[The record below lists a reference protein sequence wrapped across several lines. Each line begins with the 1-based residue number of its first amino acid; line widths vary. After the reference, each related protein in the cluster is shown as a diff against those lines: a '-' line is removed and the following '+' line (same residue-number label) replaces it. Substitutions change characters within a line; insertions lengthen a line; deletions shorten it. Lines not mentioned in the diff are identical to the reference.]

1 MKPKFLSLSDILE
14 LIRNSDKHIVLP
26 ICTVMEPIE
35 IVEKVKKARIS
46 LDLTVFEQ
54 RWIQLCRQL
63 NIVFLELDVECLQ
76 RSLFQDTEGFLK
88 NDLWTSATDVTVSP
102 SQTIRRLILR
112 PSEQTWWDEEIYN
125 EVEQWYAEFRDG

>member
-1 MKPKFLSLSDILE
+1 VKPKFLSLSDILE